1 MEYKDRLYVALF
13 GAFATLVKKTPLSI
27 QEAIAKGLGSLAYA
41 VDSKHKKVAMT
52 NIQATL
58 KLPKKEAKRLTKQ
71 VYRNLA
77 FLLKDFVLNQ
87 NTTKE
92 AVLAKVDFKGEEIL
106 HKALQSGKPILFMG
120 SHYGNWELIP
130 LALAARY
137 DLPISVVGKP
147 LPSKAMDEILR
158 ANREQFDIQLIEKR
172 RAMRK
177 IFQAISKGR
186 AIGILVDQH
195 TTDREG
201 IEVDFLGLPAMHTP
215 VLSLL
220 SRRYEAPIIPIF
232 ITTEDHRHYTIHF
245 QEPIQPLRTKDEKSD
260 IHRLTQAQ
268 ADVLARQ
275 IHKRPQEWFWLH
287 KRWKKA
293 LRYD

>member
-1 MEYKDRLYVALF
+1 MEYKDRLYAALF
-13 GAFATLVKKTPLSI
+13 GAFATLVKKTPLPI
-27 QEAIAKGLGSLAYA
+27 QEAITKGLGSLAYA
-41 VDSKHKKVAMT
+41 VDSKHKKVAMN

-71 VYRNLA
+71 VYHNLA

-130 LALAARY
+130 LALAAKF

-158 ANREQFDIQLIEKR
+158 ANREQFDIELIEKR

-177 IFQAISKGR
+177 IFHAISKGR
-186 AIGILVDQH
+186 AVGILVDQH

-201 IEVDFLGLPAMHTP
+201 IEVEFLGLPAMHTP

-232 ITTEDHRHYTIHF
+232 ITTEDHRRYTIHF
-245 QEPIQPLRTKDEKSD
+245 QQPIQPLRTSDEKKD
-260 IHRLTQAQ
+260 IQQLTQAQ
-268 ADVLARQ
+268 ADVLAKMVQ
-275 IHKRPQEWFWLH
+275 NRPQEWFWLH

-293 LRYD
+293 IQYD